1 MGGYESEHGLDECC
15 APGGRGV
22 QCSVGRVRGPVS
34 LRSVSSRWDRVAQL
48 SSDLAAHRHLQCRVL
63 CRPIDPLPLSFGLTI
78 FTSDLIWWV
87 PCTLMLL
94 RSYQDGPA
102 KETST

>member
-1 MGGYESEHGLDECC
+1 VLVELLGKVLGPLGFPV
-15 APGGRGV
+15 AV
-22 QCSVGRVRGPVS
+22 VREE
-34 LRSVSSRWDRVAQL
+34 L
-48 SSDLAAHRHLQCRVL
+48 S
-63 CRPIDPLPLSFGLTI
+63 LSFGLTSC
-78 FTSDLIWWV
+78 TSGLIWWV

>member
-1 MGGYESEHGLDECC
+1 VLVELLGKVLGLLGFPV
-15 APGGRGV
+15 AV
-22 QCSVGRVRGPVS
+22 VRKE
-34 LRSVSSRWDRVAQL
+34 
-48 SSDLAAHRHLQCRVL
+48 
-63 CRPIDPLPLSFGLTI
+63 LPLSFGLTI
-78 FTSDLIWWV
+78 FTSNLIWWV

>member
-1 MGGYESEHGLDECC
+1 MLVELLGKVLGPLGFPV
-15 APGGRGV
+15 AV
-22 QCSVGRVRGPVS
+22 VRKE
-34 LRSVSSRWDRVAQL
+34 
-48 SSDLAAHRHLQCRVL
+48 
-63 CRPIDPLPLSFGLTI
+63 LPLSFGLTI
-78 FTSDLIWWV
+78 FTSNLIWWV